1 MMSDPPLPDRPVTWG
16 EALAYALRA
25 AGLTEEAVAAAQREW
40 ERVEAHNLEQQLRRT
55 RRWWRPW

>member
-1 MMSDPPLPDRPVTWG
+1 VTWG
-16 EALAYALRA
+16 EALTYALRA